1 LYIEL
6 QGYWS
11 HGYHP
16 FNPNDKNDIE
26 RLNELMLRKDKTGYS
41 HAIDVWT
48 VRDVNKRNTAKE
60 NNLNYLELFAV
71 KKEDLI
77 NKFEEYIKNKKI

>member
-1 LYIEL
+1 
-6 QGYWS
+6 
-11 HGYHP
+11 
-16 FNPNDKNDIE
+16 
-26 RLNELMLRKDKTGYS
+26 MLRKDKTGQS